1 MCIRDRTRAWGL
13 WIADCG
19 MWDGGIRIADCWN
32 GMGDVDEDREMHLFI
47 LSLGISLANTVNR
60 HKTSFFISLLEWQCY

>member
-1 MCIRDRTRAWGL
+1 
-13 WIADCG
+13 